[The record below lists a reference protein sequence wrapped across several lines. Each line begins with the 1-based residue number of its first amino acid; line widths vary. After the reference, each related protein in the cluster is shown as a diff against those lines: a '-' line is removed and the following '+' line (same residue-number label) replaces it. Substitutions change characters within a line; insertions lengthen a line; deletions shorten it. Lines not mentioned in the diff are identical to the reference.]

1 MGAFDGAEISEIVGL
16 CVLHLIKNSFT
27 DLEREL
33 KESLD
38 LAVGLYRDD
47 GLIVHKRLPGNTTD
61 AIRKS
66 LVILVKELGLGIEV
80 NIDMA
85 RVNYLDV
92 TLDLDN
98 GKFGP
103 YRKPNDQ
110 PLYVNSESNHP
121 PSILNQ
127 IPRSISKRLSNISS
141 TEQ

>member
-85 RVNYLDV
+85 RVN
-92 TLDLDN
+92 
-98 GKFGP
+98 
-103 YRKPNDQ
+103 
-110 PLYVNSESNHP
+110 
-121 PSILNQ
+121 
-127 IPRSISKRLSNISS
+127 
-141 TEQ
+141 